1 MAAPGTLTITM
12 QDTGATTVAK
22 AIPAGLTASQF
33 LVSLILAGGVWD
45 AVTQDTLAG
54 ATFWPF
60 RYWKKVVTS

>member
-1 MAAPGTLTITM
+1 MAAPATVTITM

-22 AIPAGLTASQF
+22 SIPSNLTASQF

-45 AVTQDTLAG
+45 ALTQDTLAG
-54 ATFWPF
+54 ATFWPV